1 MATYQYEF
9 KKKRKG
15 LLAKLLITMVAL
27 FITAYIIPGMSIQ
40 GLFAGFVAA
49 LILGIVNVVVKPIFI
64 VLTLPLT
71 ILTMGLFLLVV
82 NGLML
87 MLSAA
92 LVPGFM
98 VAGFWSAVFG
108 AILLSI
114 VTWFLNSVLD

>member
-114 VTWFLNSVLD
+114 VTWFLNSILD

>member
-87 MLSAA
+87 MLSAS

-114 VTWFLNSVLD
+114 VTWFLNSILD

>member
-87 MLSAA
+87 WLAAA

-114 VTWFLNSVLD
+114 VTWFLNSILD